1 MILSLPFKISPARHR
16 LGIIDEQLQERI
28 LVARK
33 GFAENLPEEYRDGIE
48 FFDVDG
54 FNTAATLQDNILFGK
69 LAYGQAGG
77 AERVGEIMSAVIDD
91 LDLRTAVMEVG
102 IGFHVGIGGGRLSG
116 AQRQKL
122 GIARAI
128 MKRPDVLIQRSTG
141 SLDGAAQSALL
152 TAMRSEMDGRGLI
165 WAFTEHPWR
174 DFPFL

>member
-1 MILSLPFKISPARHR
+1 MVSSFSTSMASILQRRCRITSFSGSSLMDR
-16 LGIIDEQLQERI
+16 
-28 LVARK
+28 
-33 GFAENLPEEYRDGIE
+33 
-48 FFDVDG
+48 
-54 FNTAATLQDNILFGK
+54 
-69 LAYGQAGG
+69 GG

-102 IGFHVGIGGGRLSG
+102 LGFHVESGGGRLSG

-128 MKRPDVLIQRSTG
+128 MKRPDVLILNEATG

-165 WAFTEHPWR
+165 WAVHR
-174 DFPFL
+174 ASMAQDFQNILVMKSGRVIEQGNWDQLNKDGNELYELVKSE

>member
-16 LGIIDEQLQERI
+16 LGIIDEQLRDRI

-33 GFAENLPEEYRDGIE
+33 AFAENLPEEYRDGIE

-102 IGFHVGIGGGRLSG
+102 LGFHVESVAVGYLGPSGRSSDR
-116 AQRQKL
+116 ARHYEASRCADPKRSNRQ
-122 GIARAI
+122 
-128 MKRPDVLIQRSTG
+128 P
-141 SLDGAAQSALL
+141 
-152 TAMRSEMDGRGLI
+152 
-165 WAFTEHPWR
+165 
-174 DFPFL
+174 